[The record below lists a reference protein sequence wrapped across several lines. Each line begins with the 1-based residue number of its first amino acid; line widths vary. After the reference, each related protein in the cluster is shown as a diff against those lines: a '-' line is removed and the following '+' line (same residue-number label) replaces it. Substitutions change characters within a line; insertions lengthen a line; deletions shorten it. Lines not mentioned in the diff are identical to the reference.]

1 VSYCACS
8 VGRIL
13 TCADNLL
20 GHIYTLNFSTP
31 FDTTQNMSA
40 VFGILETG
48 GGDSNNRAPNY
59 EDGALLYNNEQFFL
73 YGGLLQRTGTAEPP
87 PGDQVLSYEK
97 YPQGPSL
104 TFSPD
109 FINKP
114 LGENTT
120 RYVAYGGAASAP
132 SENLAWYF
140 SGLRSP
146 TWGPINTVAGAKVN
160 TSASEVAR
168 TLITLDMAERRAETF
183 TNDTLPSKIPGR
195 ANPELVWVPVGERGI
210 LVALGGVVFPD
221 FVSVV
226 GKSTDEEASVRLPI
240 PFSSPG
246 SNPSRKRKAPSSCRP
261 STSTMLPARSGIVKR
276 PLVVPASSP
285 VDVPLSPAHRTARA
299 STSTTTVATTG

>member
-1 VSYCACS
+1 
-8 VGRIL
+8 L
-13 TCADNLL
+13 TCADNRL

-31 FDTTQNMSA
+31 FDTAQNMSA

-73 YGGLLQRTGTAEPP
+73 YGGLLQKTDTATPP
-87 PGDQVLSYEK
+87 VGDQVLSYEK

-104 TFSPD
+104 AFSPD

-114 LGENTT
+114 LGENNT
-120 RYVAYGGAASAP
+120 RYITYGGAASAP

-146 TWGPINTVAGAKVN
+146 TWGPIYTAAGAAANVN
-160 TSASEVAR
+160 LSASEVAS
-168 TLITLDMAERRAETF
+168 TLITLDMAERRDETF
-183 TNDTLPSKIPGR
+183 TNVTLPSKIDGR
-195 ANPELVWVPVGERGI
+195 ANPELVWVPVGDRGI

-221 FVSVV
+221 FVTIV
-226 GKSTDEEASVRLPI
+226 GQSTDEEASVRLPI
-240 PFSSPG
+240 PFSCPG
-246 SNPSRKRKAPSSCRP
+246 PNPSREIKAPSSCLP
-261 STSTMLPARSGIVKR
+261 STSTTLPARSGIVKR
-276 PLVVPASSP
+276 PLVAPPASSP

-299 STSTTTVATTG
+299 STSTTTAATTV